1 MNCGC
6 FTGSSKHGKGDDVPQ
21 AYHGVDGQLR
31 GNVNYFSYKEL
42 RKATEDFHLSNKI
55 GRGGFGTVYKV
66 LTWLPCCQG
75 VLKNGKQIAVK
86 TLSAESK
93 QGVQEFRTEVNTLSD
108 VKHPNLVELLGCCIQ
123 GTKRILVYEYVENS
137 SLDRVLLGYLLD
149 LADAYSELDILFM
162 LLLFLRLSSE
172 QADYQLGYAAWQLHE
187 EGRLLELVDSEMEEF
202 PPEDVIRYMK
212 VAFFCTQA
220 AASRRPLMS
229 QVVEMLSKNIR
240 LNEKELTAPGF
251 FQDSESSRGTSS
263 KKSADSTVSQM
274 SSVPITITQVT
285 PR

>member
-6 FTGSSKHGKGDDVPQ
+6 FTGSSKHRKGDDVPQ

-42 RKATEDFHLSNKI
+42 RSATEDFHLSNKI
-55 GRGGFGTVYKV
+55 GRGGFGTVYK
-66 LTWLPCCQG
+66 
-75 VLKNGKQIAVK
+75 
-86 TLSAESK
+86 
-93 QGVQEFRTEVNTLSD
+93 
-108 VKHPNLVELLGCCIQ
+108 
-123 GTKRILVYEYVENS
+123 
-137 SLDRVLLGYLLD
+137 
-149 LADAYSELDILFM
+149 
-162 LLLFLRLSSE
+162 
-172 QADYQLGYAAWQLHE
+172 AWQLHE